1 MTAIIAMIVNLFGFF
16 KWGKVVDF
24 VLRGITFAK
33 MVIINGLLFA
43 SILAYVAAVLVILN
57 FIYTKFNY
65 IVDYINNLSV
75 GNDKIITTSMMV
87 LKSLGAWN
95 ALCDVFAIFSPVLL
109 SFFVIYATK
118 IGIFVFKNARD
129 TLLSFVIAKL

>member
-1 MTAIIAMIVNLFGFF
+1 MPAIIAMIVNLFGFF

-75 GNDKIITTSMMV
+75 GNDKIVTTSMMV

-95 ALCDVFAIFSPVLL
+95 ALCDVFAIFSPVFL

-129 TLLSFVIAKL
+129 TLLSFIIAKL

>member
-1 MTAIIAMIVNLFGFF
+1 MPAIIAMIVNLFGFF
-16 KWGKVVDF
+16 KWVKVVDF

-43 SILAYVAAVLVILN
+43 SILAYVVAVLVILN

-75 GNDKIITTSMMV
+75 GNDKIVTTSMMV

-95 ALCDVFAIFSPVLL
+95 ALCDVFVIFSPVFL

>member
-1 MTAIIAMIVNLFGFF
+1 MPAIIAMIVNLFGFF

-24 VLRGITFAK
+24 VLRKITFAK
-33 MVIINGLLFA
+33 MVVINLLLFA
-43 SILAYVAAVLVILN
+43 SILSYLAAVLVILN

-95 ALCDVFAIFSPVLL
+95 ALCDVFVIFSPVFL

>member
-1 MTAIIAMIVNLFGFF
+1 MPAIIAMIVNLFGFF

-95 ALCDVFAIFSPVLL
+95 ALCDVFAIFSPVFL

>member
-1 MTAIIAMIVNLFGFF
+1 MPAIIAMIVNFFGFF

-24 VLRGITFAK
+24 VLRKITFAK
-33 MVIINGLLFA
+33 MVVINLLLFA
-43 SILAYVAAVLVILN
+43 SILSYVAAVLVILN

-95 ALCDVFAIFSPVLL
+95 ALCDVFVIFSPVFL

>member
-1 MTAIIAMIVNLFGFF
+1 MPAIIAMIVNLFGFF

>member
-1 MTAIIAMIVNLFGFF
+1 MPAIIAMIVNLFGFF

-75 GNDKIITTSMMV
+75 GNDKIVTISMMV

-129 TLLSFVIAKL
+129 TLLSFIIAKL

>member
-1 MTAIIAMIVNLFGFF
+1 MPAIIAMIVNLFGFF

-43 SILAYVAAVLVILN
+43 SILAYVVAVLVILN

-75 GNDKIITTSMMV
+75 GNDKIVTTSMMV

-95 ALCDVFAIFSPVLL
+95 ALCDVFAIFSPVFL

>member
-1 MTAIIAMIVNLFGFF
+1 MPAIIAMIVNLFGFF

-75 GNDKIITTSMMV
+75 GNDKIVTTSMMV

-95 ALCDVFAIFSPVLL
+95 AFCDVFAIFSPILL
-109 SFFVIYATK
+109 SFFLIYAAK
-118 IGIFVFKNARD
+118 IGIFIFKNARD

>member
-1 MTAIIAMIVNLFGFF
+1 MPAIIAMIVNLFGFF
-16 KWGKVVDF
+16 KWGKIVDF

-75 GNDKIITTSMMV
+75 GNDKIVTTSMMV

-129 TLLSFVIAKL
+129 TLLSFIIAKL

>member
-1 MTAIIAMIVNLFGFF
+1 MIVNLFGFF

-75 GNDKIITTSMMV
+75 GNDKIVTTSMMV

-95 ALCDVFAIFSPVLL
+95 ALCDVFAIFSPVFL

-129 TLLSFVIAKL
+129 TLLSFIIAKL

>member
-1 MTAIIAMIVNLFGFF
+1 MPAIIAMIVNLFGFF

-75 GNDKIITTSMMV
+75 GNDKIVTTSMMV

-95 ALCDVFAIFSPVLL
+95 ALCDVFTIFSPVLL

>member
-1 MTAIIAMIVNLFGFF
+1 MPAIIAMIVNLFGFF
-16 KWGKVVDF
+16 KWGKIVDF

-43 SILAYVAAVLVILN
+43 SILAYVASVLVILN

-75 GNDKIITTSMMV
+75 GNDKIVTTSMMV

-129 TLLSFVIAKL
+129 TLLSFIIAKL

>member
-1 MTAIIAMIVNLFGFF
+1 MPAIISMIVNLFGFF

-75 GNDKIITTSMMV
+75 GNDKIITTSMLV

-129 TLLSFVIAKL
+129 TLLSFIIAKL

>member
-1 MTAIIAMIVNLFGFF
+1 MPAIIAMIVNFFGFF

-75 GNDKIITTSMMV
+75 GNDKIVTTSMMV

-129 TLLSFVIAKL
+129 TLLSFIIAKL

>member
-1 MTAIIAMIVNLFGFF
+1 MPAIIAMIVNLFGFF

-95 ALCDVFAIFSPVLL
+95 ALCDVFVIFSPVFL

>member
-1 MTAIIAMIVNLFGFF
+1 MI
-16 KWGKVVDF
+16 
-24 VLRGITFAK
+24 
-33 MVIINGLLFA
+33 IINGLLFA
-43 SILAYVAAVLVILN
+43 SILSYVAAVLVILN

-75 GNDKIITTSMMV
+75 GNDKIITTAMMA

-95 ALCDVFAIFSPVLL
+95 AFCDVFAVFSPILL
-109 SFFVIYATK
+109 SFFLIYAAK
-118 IGIFVFKNARD
+118 IGIFIFKNARD

>member
-1 MTAIIAMIVNLFGFF
+1 MPAIISMIVNLFGFF

-75 GNDKIITTSMMV
+75 GNDKIVTTSMMV

-95 ALCDVFAIFSPVLL
+95 ALCDVFTIFSPVLL

-129 TLLSFVIAKL
+129 TLLSFIIAKL

>member
-1 MTAIIAMIVNLFGFF
+1 MPAIIAMIVNLFGFF

-33 MVIINGLLFA
+33 MVIINGFLFA

-75 GNDKIITTSMMV
+75 GNDKIVTISMMV

-129 TLLSFVIAKL
+129 TLLSFIIAKL

>member
-1 MTAIIAMIVNLFGFF
+1 MPAIIAMIVNLFGFF

-33 MVIINGLLFA
+33 MVVINGLLFA

-95 ALCDVFAIFSPVLL
+95 ALCDVFVIFSPVFL

>member
-1 MTAIIAMIVNLFGFF
+1 MPAIIAMIVNLFGFF

-24 VLRGITFAK
+24 LLRGITFAK

-95 ALCDVFAIFSPVLL
+95 ALCDVFVIFSPVLL

>member
-1 MTAIIAMIVNLFGFF
+1 MIVNLFGFF

-33 MVIINGLLFA
+33 MVIISGLLFA

-129 TLLSFVIAKL
+129 TLLSFIIAKL

>member
-1 MTAIIAMIVNLFGFF
+1 MPAIIAMIVNLFGFF

-43 SILAYVAAVLVILN
+43 SILAYVVAVLVILN

-75 GNDKIITTSMMV
+75 GNDKIVTTSMMV

-95 ALCDVFAIFSPVLL
+95 ALCDVFVIFSPVFL

>member
-1 MTAIIAMIVNLFGFF
+1 MPAIIAMIVNLFGFF

-33 MVIINGLLFA
+33 MVIINGLLLA
-43 SILAYVAAVLVILN
+43 SILAYVAAVSVILN

-75 GNDKIITTSMMV
+75 GNDKIVTTSMMV

-95 ALCDVFAIFSPVLL
+95 ALCDVFAIFSPVFL

-129 TLLSFVIAKL
+129 TLLSFIIAKL

>member
-1 MTAIIAMIVNLFGFF
+1 MPAIIAMIVNFFGFF
-16 KWGKVVDF
+16 KWGKIVDF

-43 SILAYVAAVLVILN
+43 SILAYVASVLVILN

-75 GNDKIITTSMMV
+75 GNDKIVTTSMMV

-95 ALCDVFAIFSPVLL
+95 ALCDVFTIFSPVLL

-129 TLLSFVIAKL
+129 TLLSFIIAKL

>member
-1 MTAIIAMIVNLFGFF
+1 MPAIIAMIVNLFGFF
-16 KWGKVVDF
+16 KWGKIVNF

-43 SILAYVAAVLVILN
+43 SILAYVASVLVILN

-75 GNDKIITTSMMV
+75 GNDKIVTTSMMV

-95 ALCDVFAIFSPVLL
+95 AFCDVFAIFSPIFL
-109 SFFVIYATK
+109 SFFIIYATK
-118 IGIFVFKNARD
+118 IGIVVFRFVRE
-129 TLLSFVIAKL
+129 TLITFILAKL

>member
-1 MTAIIAMIVNLFGFF
+1 MPAIIAMIVNLFGFF

-57 FIYTKFNY
+57 FIYTKFNF

-75 GNDKIITTSMMV
+75 GNDKIVTTSMMV

-95 ALCDVFAIFSPVLL
+95 ALCDVFTIFSPVFL

>member
-1 MTAIIAMIVNLFGFF
+1 MPAIIAMIVNLFGFF

-33 MVIINGLLFA
+33 IVIINGLLFA

-75 GNDKIITTSMMV
+75 GNDKIVTTSMMV

-129 TLLSFVIAKL
+129 TLLSFIIAKL

>member
-1 MTAIIAMIVNLFGFF
+1 MPAIIAMIVNLFGFF

-24 VLRGITFAK
+24 VLRKITFAK
-33 MVIINGLLFA
+33 MVVINLLLFA
-43 SILAYVAAVLVILN
+43 SILSYVAAVLVILN

-95 ALCDVFAIFSPVLL
+95 ALCDVFAIFSPIFL
-109 SFFVIYATK
+109 SFFLIYAVK
-118 IGIFVFKNARD
+118 IGIVVYKFARE
-129 TLLSFVIAKL
+129 TILSFVVAKS

>member
-1 MTAIIAMIVNLFGFF
+1 MPAIIAMIVNLFGFF

-65 IVDYINNLSV
+65 IVDYINNLSI
-75 GNDKIITTSMMV
+75 GNDKIVTTSMMV

-129 TLLSFVIAKL
+129 TLLSFIIAKL

>member
-1 MTAIIAMIVNLFGFF
+1 MPAIIAMIVNLFGFF

-75 GNDKIITTSMMV
+75 GNDKIVTTSMMV

-95 ALCDVFAIFSPVLL
+95 ALCDVFAIFLPVFL

-129 TLLSFVIAKL
+129 TLLSFIIAKL

>member
-1 MTAIIAMIVNLFGFF
+1 MPAIIAMIVSFFGFF

-24 VLRGITFAK
+24 VLRKITFAK
-33 MVIINGLLFA
+33 MIIINGLLFA
-43 SILAYVAAVLVILN
+43 SILSYVAAVLVILN

-75 GNDKIITTSMMV
+75 GNDKIITTAMMA

-95 ALCDVFAIFSPVLL
+95 AFCDVFAVFSPILL
-109 SFFVIYATK
+109 SFFLIYAAK
-118 IGIFVFKNARD
+118 IGIFIFKNARD

>member
-1 MTAIIAMIVNLFGFF
+1 MPAIIAMIVNLFGFF

-24 VLRGITFAK
+24 VLRGVTFAK

-57 FIYTKFNY
+57 FIYIKFNY

-75 GNDKIITTSMMV
+75 GNDKIVTTSMMV

-95 ALCDVFAIFSPVLL
+95 ALCDVFAIFSPVFL

-118 IGIFVFKNARD
+118 IGVFVFKNARD

>member
-1 MTAIIAMIVNLFGFF
+1 MPAIIAMIVNLFGFF

-24 VLRGITFAK
+24 VLRGVTFAK

-95 ALCDVFAIFSPVLL
+95 ALCDVFVIFSPVFL

>member
-65 IVDYINNLSV
+65 IVDYINNLSI
-75 GNDKIITTSMMV
+75 GNDKIVTTSMMV

-129 TLLSFVIAKL
+129 TLLSFIIAKL

>member
-1 MTAIIAMIVNLFGFF
+1 MPAIIAMIVNLFGFF
-16 KWGKVVDF
+16 KWGKIVNF

-43 SILAYVAAVLVILN
+43 SILAYVASVLVILN

-75 GNDKIITTSMMV
+75 GNDKIVTTSMMV

-95 ALCDVFAIFSPVLL
+95 ALCDVFTIFSPVLL
-109 SFFVIYATK
+109 SFFVIYDTK

-129 TLLSFVIAKL
+129 TLLSFIIAKL

>member
-1 MTAIIAMIVNLFGFF
+1 
-16 KWGKVVDF
+16 
-24 VLRGITFAK
+24 
-33 MVIINGLLFA
+33 
-43 SILAYVAAVLVILN
+43 
-57 FIYTKFNY
+57 
-65 IVDYINNLSV
+65 INNLSV

-95 ALCDVFAIFSPVLL
+95 ALCDVFAIFSPVFL

-129 TLLSFVIAKL
+129 TLLSFIIAKL